1 MRGDFSFYG
10 PRMALLG
17 TDRRADRL
25 TGVARRQKKETLPV
39 LPFPT
44 VSRRQF
50 GAALLAL
57 PMLVAV
63 GVPVEAA
70 SSADMLADVP
80 TVNEH
85 AINTVACGQAAA
97 TMVLDYYLP
106 QFGAPSGRV
115 SIGTVARYVKFSYRY
130 GVPTGTSPTNL
141 ARGLEAAATA
151 LGAPLTATWEQARA
165 DDWLSALRGQVEAGR
180 PVIVYLT
187 DGGMLWGGAWR
198 YSHYIV
204 VSGLTA
210 GGQVLYHDPFDGR
223 EHSVSAATFA
233 RVWGNG
239 ARRTWTY
246 LRITPA

>member
-25 TGVARRQKKETLPV
+25 TGVARCQKKETLPV

-151 LGAPLTATWEQARA
+151 LGSRLTATWEQARA
-165 DDWLSALRGQVEAGR
+165 DDWLTALRLQVGAGR
-180 PVIVYLT
+180 PVIVSLT
-187 DGGMLWGGAWR
+187 DGGLLWGGAWR

-239 ARRTWTY
+239 VRRTWTY